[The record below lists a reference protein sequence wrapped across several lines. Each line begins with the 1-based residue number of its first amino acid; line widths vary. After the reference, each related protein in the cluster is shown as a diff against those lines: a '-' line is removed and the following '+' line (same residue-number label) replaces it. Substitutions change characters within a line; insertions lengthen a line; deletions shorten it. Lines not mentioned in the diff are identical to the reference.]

1 MIETHSH
8 KTSLLNLETTNASY
22 ETQNTKAK
30 ILKNY
35 QNQNNSR
42 LYNALNLNP
51 GQKTAVSLTKTR
63 T

>member
-1 MIETHSH
+1 MIETHTH
-8 KTSLLNLETTNASY
+8 KTSLLNLETTNANY

-51 GQKTAVSLTKTR
+51 GQKPQFL
-63 T
+63 